1 MLSKK
6 SYSKKL
12 IWSIDI
18 DITRLPLDE
27 SYTEL
32 FNRLFLDKRF
42 SILQNRIKKYLENN
56 NPELLYP
63 KPNYLFKAFC
73 MTPLDKIKV
82 VFIGQDPY
90 FNNEKYNDKY
100 NDKNDDKI
108 VPQAYGLSF
117 SVPLDMEIP
126 SSLQNIYKNMLK
138 FGHIKKLPNHGCLD
152 FWAYQGCLMLNTAL
166 TVIDGQ
172 KNCHSGEWKW
182 FTDKIIE
189 EISNKLNNVVFVLWG
204 GEAYKKIEL
213 IDLDKHNVIISSHPS
228 GLSCYKPFQSYPAF
242 ADCDCFGQINKYL
255 KENNKEKIIW
265 DL

>member
-12 IWSIDI
+12 SWSSDI
-18 DITRLPLDE
+18 DITKLPFGE

-32 FNRLFLDKRF
+32 FNKLFQDTRF
-42 SILQNRIKKYLENN
+42 KILQNKLNKYLTAN

-73 MTPLDKIKV
+73 MIPLNEIKV

-90 FNNEKYNDKY
+90 FNHDTYKDR
-100 NDKNDDKI
+100 I

-117 SVPLDMEIP
+117 SVPLDVEIP
-126 SSLQNIYKNMLK
+126 SSLQNIYKNLLK
-138 FGHIKKLPNHGCLD
+138 YGHIKKIPKHGCLD
-152 FWAYQGCLMLNTAL
+152 FWAYQGCLMLNTSL

-172 KNCHSGEWKW
+172 KNCHSNEWKW

-189 EISNKLNNVVFVLWG
+189 EISNKLNNIVFVLWG

-228 GLSCYKPFQSYPAF
+228 GLSCNKPFQSYPSF
-242 ADCDCFGQINKYL
+242 NNCDCFGEINKYL
-255 KENNKEKIIW
+255 DTQIIW
-265 DL
+265 DI

>member
-12 IWSIDI
+12 SWSTDI
-18 DITRLPLDE
+18 DITKLPLDE
-27 SYTEL
+27 SYSEIFNKL
-32 FNRLFLDKRF
+32 FQDTRF
-42 SILQNRIKKYLENN
+42 NILKNKLKKYLENN

-73 MTPLDKIKV
+73 MCPLNDIKV

-90 FNNEKYNDKY
+90 FNHESYK
-100 NDKNDDKI
+100 DKI

-117 SVPLDMEIP
+117 SVPQEMEIP
-126 SSLQNIYKNMLK
+126 SSLQNIYKNLLK
-138 FGHIKKLPNHGCLD
+138 YGHIKEMPNHGCLD
-152 FWAYQGCLMLNTAL
+152 YWAYQGCLMLNTSL

-172 KNCHSGEWKW
+172 KNCHSNEWKW

-228 GLSCYKPFQSYPAF
+228 GLSCHKPFQSYPAF
-242 ADCDCFGQINKYL
+242 AECNCFGEINKYV
-255 KENNKEKIIW
+255 KNKIDWI
-265 DL
+265 LPN

>member
-12 IWSIDI
+12 IWSEDI
-18 DITRLPLDE
+18 DITNLPLDE
-27 SYTEL
+27 SYSEL
-32 FNRLFLDKRF
+32 FTTLFNDKRF
-42 SILQNRIKKYLENN
+42 QIIKNKINKYIIEN

-63 KPNYLFKAFC
+63 KPNYIFKAFC
-73 MTPLDKIKV
+73 MCPLENIKV

-90 FNNEKYNDKY
+90 FNNEIYK
-100 NDKNDDKI
+100 DKI
-108 VPQAYGLSF
+108 CPQAYGLSF

-138 FGHIKKLPNHGCLD
+138 YGHIKTLPNNGCLD

-172 KNCHSGEWKW
+172 KNCHSNQWKW
-182 FTDKIIE
+182 FTDKVIE
-189 EISNKLNNVVFVLWG
+189 YISNKLNNVVFVLWG

-242 ADCDCFGQINKYL
+242 ADCDWIGEINKYL
-255 KENNKEKIIW
+255 RENKKTEILW
-265 DL
+265 Y

>member
-1 MLSKK
+1 MLTKK

-12 IWSIDI
+12 IWSTDI
-18 DITRLPLDE
+18 DITKLLLDE
-27 SYTEL
+27 SYSEL
-32 FNRLFLDKRF
+32 FNKLFLDKRF
-42 SILQNRIKKYLENN
+42 KILQNKLKKYLENN

-63 KPNYLFKAFC
+63 KPNYLFKAFNMC
-73 MTPLDKIKV
+73 PFENIKV

-90 FNNEKYNDKY
+90 FNNEKYNE
-100 NDKNDDKI
+100 KI
-108 VPQAYGLSF
+108 CPQAYGLSF
-117 SVPLDMEIP
+117 SVPLEMEIP

-138 FGHIKKLPNHGCLD
+138 YGHIKKIPNHGCLD
-152 FWAYQGCLMLNTAL
+152 YWAYQGCLMLNTSL
-166 TVIDGQ
+166 SVIDGQ
-172 KNCHSGEWKW
+172 KNCHSNEWKW

-189 EISNKLNNVVFVLWG
+189 EISNKLNNIVFVLWG

-242 ADCDCFGQINKYL
+242 AECDCFGNINKYL

-265 DL
+265 DLI